1 MEAAERGCSGRP
13 DPKEIGRPNPT
24 GNYCVFFPTGCFS
37 PPNFSRRLSISPKM
51 HFLLIFYK
59 TVVPVFCPSRIFCVH
74 ASKPLRALICSAKA
88 SSFSGSRTSS
98 SCAATT
104 SPSSKPATSSCCRA
118 FRRSRLLS
126 ASICSFVCSLDAFG
140 AKEMAKS
147 TLFLS
152 FFARRRRRKF
162 LTP

>member
-1 MEAAERGCSGRP
+1 MVQNYE
-13 DPKEIGRPNPT
+13 PT
-24 GNYCVFFPTGCFS
+24 PGIRMVTGSYWVFFPTGCFS

-51 HFLLIFYK
+51 HVLLIFYK

-98 SCAATT
+98 SLFSCVF
-104 SPSSKPATSSCCRA
+104 SPMCVLGDACYC
-118 FRRSRLLS
+118 FRKFFFHLS
-126 ASICSFVCSLDAFG
+126 QT
-140 AKEMAKS
+140 KEMAKI

-152 FFARRRRRKF
+152 FLARRRRRKI